1 MCLLWFSL
9 CHRHCQEGEVEDGWP
24 GAGRTAG
31 GCGAA
36 GRTPV
41 PLALLLGGRGRLCPA
56 ASSSLPSPS
65 QEEELSWALLPGGGG
80 SWRLPPHSAGLRSS
94 ELPAA
99 PEM

>member
-65 QEEELSWALLPGGGG
+65 QEEELSWALLPRRRRRRQLEA
-80 SWRLPPHSAGLRSS
+80 SPALRR
-94 ELPAA
+94 A
-99 PEM
+99 PFL